1 MSSSTEALAQLNKW
15 KSESTKLFM
24 SWASSTVHGWCVG
37 TLTLAGSS
45 ELHFQ
50 IQGVDGKDFLFV
62 ANVHSTYGP
71 RFKFLDAR
79 DGVPFFT
86 PRSGATRFGKILEIS
101 LEVDQLGQRKGRVL
115 FAEVFPDEAIE
126 A

>member
-24 SWASSTVHGWCVG
+24 SWAISTVNGWCVG
-37 TLTLAGSS
+37 TLMHASSS
-45 ELHFQ
+45 ELHFG
-50 IQGVDGKDFLFV
+50 IEGIDGKDFLFV
-62 ANVHSTYGP
+62 VNVHSSYGP

-79 DGVPFFT
+79 DGVPFFS

-101 LEVDQLGQRKGRVL
+101 LAVDSTGQRQGRVVI
-115 FAEVFPDEAIE
+115 AEVFPDEAIE